1 MSHWVLSAVAAAIPL
16 AFVALVVATKELGA
30 NPKMTQ
36 EEFERLVE
44 AIKESEWARSLAAR
58 MATTPE
64 AQKLVAERLAR
75 GLAQS
80 ITRMT

>member
-1 MSHWVLSAVAAAIPL
+1 V
-16 AFVALVVATKELGA
+16 LVVAAKELGA
-30 NPKMTQ
+30 NPKMKTK
-36 EEFERLVE
+36 EFERLVK

-64 AQKLVAERLAR
+64 AQELIAERLAR

-80 ITRMT
+80 IARMM